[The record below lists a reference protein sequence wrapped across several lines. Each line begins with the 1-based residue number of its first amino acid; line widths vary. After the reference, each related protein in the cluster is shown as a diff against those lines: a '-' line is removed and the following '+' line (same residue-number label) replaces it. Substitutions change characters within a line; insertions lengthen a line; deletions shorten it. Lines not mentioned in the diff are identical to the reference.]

1 MGFEDS
7 SCCDQFLDIL
17 DSLRYRFQQYHL
29 TPTQFGVPNARPR
42 YYLIAALGGATPAC
56 RDTLPGACSRVEGV
70 SVGARTVHS
79 SLYPHGDR
87 QPPLTPLATYLDLSM
102 SAGETAELVVPAA
115 VLAKS
120 ASWCFDIIPLP
131 RAPVSVQ
138 QVGSESA
145 AASTPTAVA
154 ACFTKGYSRYIRG
167 AGSVLLIDD
176 SAAAGAAVVEAVAPE
191 ERVYRSDWREELCL
205 GGAAAGAAT
214 EVDAGPGAESTPAA
228 ASVVSALAA
237 EGGRRLRYFSP
248 RELLNLFGF
257 PPRCRFNA
265 PSSSS
270 AALESQPLPAASG
283 TEPAVVGNGGDAQG
297 DIQGELKGKGGGGNK
312 RVKVCP
318 QKPVTRRQCYELI
331 GNSINVT
338 MTTRL
343 LEHMFKMYPPDMPI
357 TMFAKNTN

>member
-1 MGFEDS
+1 
-7 SCCDQFLDIL
+7 LDIL

-42 YYLIAALGGATPAC
+42 YYLIAALGGAAPAC
-56 RDTLPGACSRVEGV
+56 GDTLPGACSRVEGA
-70 SVGARTVHS
+70 SVAARTVHS
-79 SLYPHGDR
+79 SLYPQSDRDGDGDR

-176 SAAAGAAVVEAVAPE
+176 SAAAGVGAAAVGAVAPE

-214 EVDAGPGAESTPAA
+214 EVNTGPGAESTPAA

-270 AALESQPLPAASG
+270 VALESQPLPAASG
-283 TEPAVVGNGGDAQG
+283 MEPAVMGNGGDAQG
-297 DIQGELKGKGGGGNK
+297 DIQGELKGKGERNK
-312 RVKVCP
+312 RVKVCAE
-318 QKPVTRRQCYELI
+318 KPVTRRQCYELI

-357 TMFAKNTN
+357 SLSAKNTN